1 MVQVYPLVTCCEAGL
16 LWPTMCPT
24 SLYRFFPLSR
34 VVKLAFSG
42 PPCVQ
47 PHGTGLSP
55 CHVLRSW
62 PSLAHHVSNLMVQV
76 YPLVTCCEAGLLWP
90 TMCPTSWYRFIPL
103 SRVVKLAFSGPPCVQ
118 PHGTGSSPCHVFS
131 GPPCV
136 SLYRFF
142 PIINLNQMLYI
153 HSTRCNIEHHHR
165 LRQPKSFNYSIPAK

>member
-1 MVQVYPLVTCCEAGL
+1 MSSLMVQVYPLVTCCEAGL

-118 PHGTGSSPCHVFS
+118 PHGTGLSPCHV
-131 GPPCV
+131 
-136 SLYRFF
+136 L
-142 PIINLNQMLYI
+142 
-153 HSTRCNIEHHHR
+153 
-165 LRQPKSFNYSIPAK
+165 